1 MTYRQILELAKR
13 HDTYMA
19 RKFADA
25 ARKAAFK
32 RGKNLDD
39 LAL

>member
-1 MTYRQILELAKR
+1 MTYRQIIELAEK
-13 HDTYMA
+13 HGTYMG

-25 ARKAAFK
+25 AKIAAFK
-32 RGKNLDD
+32 HGRSLDD